1 MNPCFEDRTFLTSKP
16 SDWITIQRIRDLRN
30 LVEACRHRLEELH
43 RNSQKNSSEIRFE
56 ETVLHATIR
65 TIEKMEHSLFLERN
79 D

>member
-1 MNPCFEDRTFLTSKP
+1 MNPCFEDRTFLASKP
-16 SDWITIQRIRDLRN
+16 SDWITIQRIGDLRN
-30 LVEACRHRLEELH
+30 IADASRDQLRELR
-43 RNSQKNSSEIRFE
+43 RNPQKNSSEIRFE